1 MNTWKTW
8 WGANKLTLFT
18 FTCGLI
24 TLIGSQWLPITPRV
38 ILTAFGS
45 ITLGIALMLG
55 TLCWKQ
61 DEALKQSAHD
71 MQVMHEANKQLLITL
86 IDQVEGEDHEQ
97 HTR

>member
-1 MNTWKTW
+1 MKTW
-8 WGANKLTLFT
+8 LEGNKLTIFSL
-18 FTCGLI
+18 TCGAI

-45 ITLGIALMLG
+45 LTLGIAIMLG
-55 TLCWKQ
+55 TLCWLQ
-61 DEALKQSAHD
+61 DEALEQSAHD

-86 IDQVEGEDHEQ
+86 IDHVEGEDHEQ